1 VGTPQ
6 LPREEAPDRA
16 NLVRLQPLRVV
27 LSGRDRR
34 YIRVTSFLLMR
45 KGYEVAV
52 AAPDDAALVAQRK
65 RADVVLVEGGESR
78 AASAGP
84 IAALLA
90 LSLTPSVLIVT
101 EDEQDGRWNGLTT
114 IKKWIPL
121 DALVGEIEGASRSRP
136 VRFADAGRS
145 Q

>member
-1 VGTPQ
+1 MGTPQ
-6 LPREEAPDRA
+6 LPRTEAADQA

-27 LSGRDRR
+27 ISGRDRR

-52 AAPDDAALVAQRK
+52 AAPEDAALVAQRK
-65 RADVVLVEGGESR
+65 RADVVLLEAGESR
-78 AASAGP
+78 AASGGP

-90 LSLTPSVLIVT
+90 LSGTPSVLIVT
-101 EDEQDGRWNGLTT
+101 DDLRDARWNGLTT

-121 DALVGEIEGASRSRP
+121 DALAAEIEAASRARP
-136 VRFADAGRS
+136 RLIAEAGSGR
-145 Q
+145 

>member
-1 VGTPQ
+1 
-6 LPREEAPDRA
+6 
-16 NLVRLQPLRVV
+16 V

-121 DALVGEIEGASRSRP
+121 DALVAEIEGASRSRP